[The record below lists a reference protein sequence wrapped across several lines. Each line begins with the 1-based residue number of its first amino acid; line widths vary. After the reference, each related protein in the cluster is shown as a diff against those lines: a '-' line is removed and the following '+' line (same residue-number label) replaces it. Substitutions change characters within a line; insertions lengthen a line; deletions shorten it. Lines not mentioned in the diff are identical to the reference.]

1 MSYKKCPF
9 CGLSFENFVS
19 QYIGSH
25 IRWCKQ
31 NPKNNMQQTK
41 KKFCKVCGKDIS
53 DLKRRK
59 RCDECLN
66 KHTEITKQQLAL
78 KRLEW
83 LKNNPEK
90 HPWKRKDKFLSK
102 PCELFKK
109 YLDSIKLCYVSE
121 YNMYNETGHNYSID
135 IAFPDKKIGIEING
149 NQHYNK
155 DGTLKKY
162 YQTRHD
168 LIEKV
173 GWKLLEI
180 HFISC
185 FDEEKIKHIIK
196 FYKQPDYSQYFK
208 KKKITKLEQKKVL
221 ILQRKKERKEKIEI
235 RKNIILNANVD
246 FNKLGWVHKISDL
259 TGLLPQKVNLFM
271 KKYLPEFYEQCF
283 HRKKVKPN

>member
-1 MSYKKCPF
+1 MSLCVVGSQK
-9 CGLSFENFVS
+9 GL
-19 QYIGSH
+19 
-25 IRWCKQ
+25 Q
-31 NPKNNMQQTK
+31 NNINIIYGKNEQGKTTTL
-41 KKFCKVCGKDIS
+41 KFLEAMFYGASKNKNGKDIS

-66 KHTEITKQQLAL
+66 KHTEVTKQQLRL

-109 YLDSIKLCYVSE
+109 YLDLIKLRYISE

-135 IAFPDKKIGIEING
+135 IAFPDKKLGIEING

-162 YQTRHD
+162 YQVRHE
-168 LIEKV
+168 LIEKA

-180 HFISC
+180 HFTSC
-185 FDEEKIKHIIK
+185 FDEEEIKLYPGKVIEFGDNLSPAEIK
-196 FYKQPDYSQYFK
+196 QMEFSVSVFLND
-208 KKKITKLEQKKVL
+208 ITFL
-221 ILQRKKERKEKIEI
+221 
-235 RKNIILNANVD
+235 
-246 FNKLGWVHKISDL
+246 SDL
-259 TGLLPQKVNLFM
+259 MAETSGIF
-271 KKYLPEFYEQCF
+271 
-283 HRKKVKPN
+283 PNMAGAEEKGEN